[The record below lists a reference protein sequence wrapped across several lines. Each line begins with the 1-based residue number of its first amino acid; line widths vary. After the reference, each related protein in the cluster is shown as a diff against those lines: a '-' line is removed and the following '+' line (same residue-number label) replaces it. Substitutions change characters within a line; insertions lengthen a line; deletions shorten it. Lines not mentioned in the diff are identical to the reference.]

1 MRRGVD
7 AQWTTGAA
15 VGSRAW
21 TWPPSCP
28 RPRRR
33 RCASRREPALVARRR
48 QRAARRRVK
57 SWSAASAAI
66 VAGAGRGGGHRRR
79 RVHRDD
85 HRAGRADRCTGDV
98 SGSGGAG
105 CRRSEG
111 PDQAGERAAAA
122 CAAPR
127 VRWPAS
133 CVRRWPGWTDTR
145 TGCGGWSAWSAW
157 WARTIWRCRT
167 VRGLRDE
174 VIRAADAT
182 ELRLRTRA
190 GEASELIRARRRAAA
205 DVAGELDATVA
216 AMRREIEDGVAGYGR
231 LVTAANEAAH
241 ATRGLAQGSTAG
253 ALPPGAGPAVPPG
266 ARPAVPPATEP
277 PALSGARPGPAPA
290 ARITSGAPHRRPR
303 TGRLD
308 RPAAGTGRRD
318 ARTHPLSR
326 PSPGDR
332 ARSGAARPGHSTS
345 KSRPARS
352 SPCGWPGP
360 TLGTAA
366 TSDRPGRVRRPL
378 RPGPDAG
385 RRVGSPP
392 AESRAATVGAA

>member
-7 AQWTTGAA
+7 AQWTSGAA
-15 VGSRAW
+15 VEQGLDLAAQLSATATEALR
-21 TWPPSCP
+21 
-28 RPRRR
+28 
-33 RCASRREPALVARRR
+33 SRREPALVARRR

-66 VAGAGRGGGHRRR
+66 VAG
-79 RVHRDD
+79 
-85 HRAGRADRCTGDV
+85 
-98 SGSGGAG
+98 GAG
-105 CRRSEG
+105 VVAIASGVSTGMIIGLVVLTAVLVMCLAR
-111 PDQAGERAAAA
+111 AVRAAADLKA
-122 CAAPR
+122 RTRLVNALPPPAPR
-127 VRWPAS
+127 RSAVAGELRPAMARLDGYS
-133 CVRRWPGWTDTR
+133 DGLRRLVGMVGLVGPDDL
-145 TGCGGWSAWSAW
+145 AD
-157 WARTIWRCRT
+157 RT

-290 ARITSGAPHRRPR
+290 ARDLPPALPTGAPE
-303 TGRLD
+303 LVD
-308 RPAAGTGRRD
+308 SIDQLQALAAGMRELTR
-318 ARTHPLSR
+318 
-326 PSPGDR
+326 
-332 ARSGAARPGHSTS
+332 
-345 KSRPARS
+345 
-352 SPCGWPGP
+352 
-360 TLGTAA
+360 
-366 TSDRPGRVRRPL
+366 
-378 RPGPDAG
+378 
-385 RRVGSPP
+385 
-392 AESRAATVGAA
+392 